1 MAKALLGKP
10 ERRNYV
16 AHRHLQSKA
25 PSAPQAPA
33 PEPRSIL
40 RMVLLSPGCP
50 FHLLR
55 GHPGRSGPRLRLLRL
70 ARRTRGPPRALAAAP
85 DSSGV
90 DRGGRDFE
98 YGSRRDAETGG
109 CGEGSADQVLD
120 GEGGGRQRSSPDSCT
135 TTWQT
140 SKEKMELLRWL
151 KSEDETISV
160 E

>member
-1 MAKALLGKP
+1 
-10 ERRNYV
+10 
-16 AHRHLQSKA
+16 
-25 PSAPQAPA
+25 
-33 PEPRSIL
+33 
-40 RMVLLSPGCP
+40 MVLLSPGCP

-98 YGSRRDAETGG
+98 YGSRRDAVSCVSQQFTRSFPDVCVVGLQETGG